1 MTNCPV
7 CKSKVEPTDKFCA
20 ECGVQLKDAPTERV
34 WIIAMQ
40 ERIKEARHNDII
52 FNVMAVV
59 GILIAVGI
67 PYITRFIRYNNM
79 DMVSWS
85 VTFVGIV
92 LFIGSALGMMNGNS
106 TVKALI
112 EEMEQGPPEET
123 EEEED
128 KADNPKIEDK

>member
-1 MTNCPV
+1 
-7 CKSKVEPTDKFCA
+7 
-20 ECGVQLKDAPTERV
+20 
-34 WIIAMQ
+34 MQ

-112 EEMEQGPPEET
+112 EEMEQGPPEEET